1 MRDKKV
7 RDKKMKQN
15 NSLITTIVY
24 IAIGVLVIGGAYS
37 LGKSNSSSSS
47 NAAASPATLES
58 LVGKPVPQFSL
69 RDRDG
74 IEYSSENLKGKN
86 IVLFFNEG
94 LMCYPACWS
103 EVVALSKNSRLQNND
118 TVTLSIEP
126 DSASSWQQAIKKMP
140 ELGNA
145 KTVFDTDRKVSKSFG
160 ALTVAS
166 SMHYGS
172 LPGHSYVV
180 IDKDGIVQYVY
191 DDPSMAGNGDLIAD
205 EVEKLN

>member
-1 MRDKKV
+1 
-7 RDKKMKQN
+7 MKQN
-15 NSLITTIVY
+15 NSLVATIVY
-24 IAIGVLVIGGAYS
+24 IAIGVLVIISAYS
-37 LGKSNSSSSS
+37 IGKSNSSNSSG
-47 NAAASPATLES
+47 AALPATLES
-58 LVGKPVPQFSL
+58 LVGKPAPQFSL

-86 IVLFFNEG
+86 VVLFFNEG

-103 EVVALSKNSRLQNND
+103 EVVALSKDSRLQNDN

-140 ELGNA
+140 ELGGA
-145 KTVFDTDRKVSKSFG
+145 KTVFDTDKKVSRSFG
-160 ALTVAS
+160 ALTTNS

-180 IDKDGIVQYVY
+180 IDKKGIVQYVY
-191 DDPSMAGNGDLIAD
+191 DDPSMAANASLIAA
-205 EVEKLN
+205 ELEKLN